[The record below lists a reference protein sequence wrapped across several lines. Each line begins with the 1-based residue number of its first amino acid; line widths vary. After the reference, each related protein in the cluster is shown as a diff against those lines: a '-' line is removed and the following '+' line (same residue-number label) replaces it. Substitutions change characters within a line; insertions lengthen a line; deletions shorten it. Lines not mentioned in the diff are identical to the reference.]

1 MNLTL
6 KIWRQA
12 GPKDKGKM
20 ETYPETDISP
30 EMTKMKIKDDINN
43 KHLSKE

>member
-12 GPKDKGKM
+12 NTTSKGEM
-20 ETYPETDISP
+20 VTYPIENVSP
-30 EMTKMKIKDDINN
+30 
-43 KHLSKE
+43 